1 MRKLQLDLTQPRRG
15 NLAWKK
21 GDNSSQKAHHRSPQ
35 LSQSPTMSYPS
46 LAPFVLKRPW
56 LTKMMMPLANF
67 YVKAAGY
74 RELGLRCVF
83 PAPPLSPRCCARR
96 EGGGERRVTD
106 LPISSDDLLPED
118 NEVVLA
124 ALKRLPPKESYDRVY
139 RIRRATQ
146 LSLQHKVLP
155 KSQWTKDE
163 EDTPY
168 LMPLVKQIEAEL
180 KEQDQLD
187 SMEVVRKH

>member
-1 MRKLQLDLTQPRRG
+1 MFFLSSPPLPLDLVPRR
-15 NLAWKK
+15 
-21 GDNSSQKAHHRSPQ
+21 
-35 LSQSPTMSYPS
+35 
-46 LAPFVLKRPW
+46 
-56 LTKMMMPLANF
+56 
-67 YVKAAGY
+67 
-74 RELGLRCVF
+74 E
-83 PAPPLSPRCCARR
+83 
-96 EGGGERRVTD
+96 TD

-155 KSQWTKDE
+155 KAQWTKDE